1 MKIKRIGW
9 TSFLL
14 SSSKISLI
22 TDPLLLNASGVSFP
36 KTPADIALFTNVK
49 KDPQKSII
57 LDNDLEKKIVPDTRD
72 SVMEIYMPGEFEV
85 GGMMIRRDVGTSF
98 YMIDQKTVR
107 VVYLGGI
114 DESFDVEKVKDLG
127 DVDVL
132 IAPVGNSDSFLS
144 FEKLEKVFSYID
156 PEILLPCAYAE
167 DGSKEKNNLKSKEE
181 FIKHFGFTN
190 VHDES
195 YITVKPSIKEEEQ
208 KSMEVIFL

>member
-36 KTPADIALFTNVK
+36 KTSADIALFTNVK
-49 KDPQKSII
+49 KDPKKSII
-57 LDNDLEKKIVPDTRD
+57 LDNELEKKLVPDSRD
-72 SVMEIYMPGEFEV
+72 TIMEIYMPGEFEV

-167 DGSKEKNNLKSKEE
+167 DGSKEHANLKSKEE

-195 YITVKPSIKEEEQ
+195 YITVKPSPKEEDQ